1 MLVDSHCHLDFS
13 EFDATLDT
21 VIRDAHAAD
30 VRYMLAISARRS
42 QLDKVR
48 QITRDND
55 GIFFAAGTHP
65 LHIQEEIPY
74 NVEELQ
80 AMATD
85 DKMIAIGET
94 GLDFHYKKDTAEQ
107 QFSSFLNHIKA
118 AQTTN
123 LPLVIHARNADDAMG
138 DILKKEYQRK
148 PFAFVLHCFS
158 SEKRLAE
165 IAVDCGA
172 FLSMSGIVTFSKSN
186 DIREVF
192 SEIVPIDRVLVE
204 TDSPYLAPAPMRGRR
219 NEPAFVQ
226 YVAQKGAE
234 IYGMDY
240 KEFCHKTTENFFDL
254 FTKAKK

>member
-165 IAVDCGA
+165 IAVAVYFSSFLCNVLYKSGLVASSSHRSRSKIGA
-172 FLSMSGIVTFSKSN
+172 VCLDKNTINWYNFGKNLPNI
-186 DIREVF
+186 I
-192 SEIVPIDRVLVE
+192 
-204 TDSPYLAPAPMRGRR
+204 
-219 NEPAFVQ
+219 AF
-226 YVAQKGAE
+226 AE
-234 IYGMDY
+234 
-240 KEFCHKTTENFFDL
+240 CHNPRH
-254 FTKAKK
+254 